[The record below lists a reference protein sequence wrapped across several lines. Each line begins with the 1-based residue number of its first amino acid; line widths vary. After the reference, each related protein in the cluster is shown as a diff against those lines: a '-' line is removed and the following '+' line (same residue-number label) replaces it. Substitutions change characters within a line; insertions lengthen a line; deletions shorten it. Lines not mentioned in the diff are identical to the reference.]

1 MPKHDHLRSL
11 PIVEHYP
18 SDVWDAIN
26 YAATAHE
33 QQIRKIS
40 GNHYIVHPFGVL
52 EIARQ
57 VTSDIATQ
65 QAAVLH
71 DTVEDT
77 TVTLEDLKQEFGD
90 EVALIVWGVTKD
102 GTITDWRECN
112 EAYLVRLADE
122 APEKSVTVALADK
135 IHNLTDMIENFDE
148 YGDGMWQ
155 HFAAQSGD
163 QLWWYSSVLAIGVA
177 RTPDCPLVA
186 RLSDL
191 IELFRAKVMG
201 RTARQDPTP

>member
-52 EIARQ
+52 EIVRQ
-57 VTSDIATQ
+57 VTSDFATQ

-77 TVTLEDLKQEFGD
+77 TVTLEDLEREFGK
-90 EVALIVWGVTKD
+90 EVARIVWGVTKD
-102 GTITDWRECN
+102 DTITDWRECN
-112 EAYLVRLADE
+112 QAYLARLANE
-122 APEKSVTVALADK
+122 APEKSVVVALADK
-135 IHNLTDMIENFDE
+135 IHNITDQIENFIR
-148 YGDGMWQ
+148 YGEDMWLN
-155 HFAAQSGD
+155 FAAQPDD
-163 QLWWYSSVLAIGVA
+163 QLWWFSSVLAIGVE
-177 RTPDCPLVA
+177 RTPDSPLVGQLA
-186 RLSDL
+186 DL
-191 IELFRAKVMG
+191 IELFRTKVMG
-201 RTARQDPTP
+201 RTAMQGPMQ